1 MFSHLQ
7 SQFFSRKTTK
17 VPTNGVSSHSFKTSE
32 PADFA
37 KLRSVGFVPP
47 QLQSVR
53 SLVDFEHQAVSMLP
67 CFHQQEIRVLRIFG
81 HARPNLKHVQKFS
94 TTVATSNPTIG
105 ASADC
110 FSWRCGP
117 EGGSEPH
124 PKSIQSDQITEAV
137 NWAFTEVFFLPKGN
151 MFTETQHKN
160 A

>member
-1 MFSHLQ
+1 MGARIPQ
-7 SQFFSRKTTK
+7 S
-17 VPTNGVSSHSFKTSE
+17 
-32 PADFA
+32 A
-37 KLRSVGFVPP
+37 VGFVPP

-137 NWAFTEVFFLPKGN
+137 NWAFTEVFFS
-151 MFTETQHKN
+151 TQRKHVYRNTAQKCLIDN
-160 A
+160 RDLIHRDSTLKSVFLCQ